1 MMMASAV
8 GIGGSVLAAQPF
20 LGNTCALPGGG
31 CFSLR
36 CGNRFLIAAIG
47 AHCFLVHLAR
57 TTVGF
62 TAVAC
67 STQQLDVGT
76 VVGASTREGCDMV
89 KLKVDRTTTTLAY
102 AAITGKY
109 HLLCGFRYV
118 TALCK
123 AAERSK
129 Q

>member
-1 MMMASAV
+1 MASAV

-36 CGNRFLIAAIG
+36 CGNRFLIATIG
-47 AHCFLVHLAR
+47 AHYFLVHLTRAA
-57 TTVGF
+57 VGF
-62 TAVAC
+62 ATVAC
-67 STQQLDVGT
+67 STKQLDVGT

-89 KLKVDRTTTTLAY
+89 KLKIDRTTTTLAY
-102 AAITGKY
+102 AAITGKH
-109 HLLCGFRYV
+109 HLLGGFRYV